1 MRPQRGNRRLS
12 RGHRRLDWPGWII
25 QCALLCLLA
34 LHSAGLLHKHDGQ
47 ASDDE
52 CVACQVVNHQ
62 AALDLPEVGSGS
74 LLPILLL
81 LFLVLSF
88 HRGIVPGVTP
98 FARPRSRAPP
108 AVLPS
113 FSCSNS

>member
-1 MRPQRGNRRLS
+1 MQRGTRRLS
-12 RGHRRLDWPGWII
+12 WPGWIV

-34 LHSAGLLHKHDGQ
+34 LHSAGLLHKHDGH

-52 CVACQVVNHQ
+52 CAACQIVNHQ

-81 LFLVLSF
+81 LFLVLSS
-88 HRGIVPGVTP
+88 HRGIVPGVAP

-108 AVLPS
+108 AAR
-113 FSCSNS
+113 